1 LGTNIQGNDK
11 MIRILF
17 LIRSL
22 GLGGAERQLTELVKG
37 LDKDRFAITVMTFY
51 DGGPLRT
58 EIEGIYGVN
67 VISLRKQGR
76 WDVILFLWRLWR
88 SICEAQ
94 PQIIHGNMG
103 ISNELSLIMGR
114 MIGARV
120 MYALQSSYMDFSRY
134 DWAAKWAFRVGS
146 WFSGFTDLIVVNSHA
161 GRQHHVAH
169 NYCGDRMIIIPNGFD
184 TERFCPNAEVRQ
196 QVRCEW
202 GVRKDEQL
210 IGLVGRLDPMKDH
223 PTFLQAAALIAQERH
238 DVRFVCVG
246 DGPAPYK
253 QELWAL
259 SKNLGL
265 DGRLIWAGA
274 RSDMP
279 CIYNALDIATSSSY
293 GEGLSNVI
301 GEAMSCGVPCV
312 VTDVGDSAAIVGNS
326 VQVVPPRDPRALMEG
341 WIRLLD
347 LPTVQ
352 RAALAEDV
360 RTRIVREYSVQQLV
374 RKTETALISL
384 LG

>member
-1 LGTNIQGNDK
+1 

-134 DWAAKWAFRVGS
+134 DWAAKWAF
-146 WFSGFTDLIVVNSHA
+146 
-161 GRQHHVAH
+161 
-169 NYCGDRMIIIPNGFD
+169 
-184 TERFCPNAEVRQ
+184 
-196 QVRCEW
+196 
-202 GVRKDEQL
+202 
-210 IGLVGRLDPMKDH
+210 
-223 PTFLQAAALIAQERH
+223 
-238 DVRFVCVG
+238 
-246 DGPAPYK
+246 
-253 QELWAL
+253 
-259 SKNLGL
+259 
-265 DGRLIWAGA
+265 
-274 RSDMP
+274 
-279 CIYNALDIATSSSY
+279 
-293 GEGLSNVI
+293 
-301 GEAMSCGVPCV
+301 
-312 VTDVGDSAAIVGNS
+312 
-326 VQVVPPRDPRALMEG
+326 
-341 WIRLLD
+341 
-347 LPTVQ
+347 
-352 RAALAEDV
+352 
-360 RTRIVREYSVQQLV
+360 
-374 RKTETALISL
+374 
-384 LG
+384 